1 MNQFSWQASALIG
14 ISLALTGCAQ
24 PGAAVETRD
33 RPAQVVPI
41 KGTDLN
47 RVVLTP
53 EAAKRLG
60 IKTEPV
66 QEVPAPASG
75 SGEPAARSIAIP
87 TGAVVYDKNGGTW
100 AYTVIEPLTYV
111 RQRIVSARIDGNLA
125 ILQSGP
131 PAGTQVVTVGAAELL
146 GAEYGVEG
154 Q

>member
-1 MNQFSWQASALIG
+1 
-14 ISLALTGCAQ
+14 
-24 PGAAVETRD
+24 
-33 RPAQVVPI
+33 VPI

-87 TGAVVYDKNGGTW
+87 TGAVVYDKSGGTW

-111 RQRIVSARIDGNLA
+111 RQHIVSARIDGNLA

-131 PAGTQVVTVGAAELL
+131 PPGTQVVTVGAAELL